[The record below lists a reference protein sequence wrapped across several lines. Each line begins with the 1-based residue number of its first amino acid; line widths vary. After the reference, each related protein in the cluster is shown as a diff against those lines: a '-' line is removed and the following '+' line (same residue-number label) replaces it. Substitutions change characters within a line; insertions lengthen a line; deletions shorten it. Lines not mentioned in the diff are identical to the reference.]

1 MIIVTGG
8 AGFIGNNL
16 IRGLNEKG
24 HDDILVVDDLT
35 DGTKFR
41 NLVGCQFKDY
51 WDTNDL
57 SAFIMANELFPEKV
71 DAIFHQ
77 GACTN
82 TMEWDG
88 RYMMQN
94 NYVYSKNL
102 LHYCMSHAIP
112 FIYASSASVYGTGRI
127 FKEINMNESPI
138 NVYGYSKY
146 LFDEYVRR
154 VISDAKT
161 RIIGLRYFNVY
172 GPREQHKQ
180 TMASVAFHFNQQL
193 LTTGCVKLFK
203 GSGDYAD
210 GEQRRDFI
218 FVNDVVAVNLWC
230 LNHTEI
236 TGIYNVGTGKSR
248 SFNDLARAIIAWH
261 GRGEISY
268 IDMPAHLKNSYQ
280 SFTEAD
286 TSALRKSGYQHEF
299 LSLEDG
305 IKHYL
310 NWLNASERCK
320 ED

>member
-24 HDDILVVDDLT
+24 RDDILVVDDLT

-41 NLVGCQFKDY
+41 NLVGSQFKDY
-51 WDTNDL
+51 WDTNDF
-57 SAFIMANELFPEKV
+57 SAFVTANRLFPEKV
-71 DAIFHQ
+71 DAVFHQ

-94 NYVYSKNL
+94 NYVYSKDL
-102 LHYCMSHAIP
+102 LHYCLDHGIP
-112 FIYASSASVYGTGRI
+112 FIYASSASVYGTGRN
-127 FKEINMNESPI
+127 FKEIQKNESPI
-138 NVYGYSKY
+138 NIYGYSKY

-154 VISDAKT
+154 VVRNAKS
-161 RIIGLRYFNVY
+161 RIVGLRYFNVY

-193 LTTGCVKLFK
+193 LTTGRVKLFT
-203 GSGDYAD
+203 GNGGYAD

-218 FVNDVVAVNLWC
+218 FVNDIVAVNLWC
-230 LNHTEI
+230 FNQTKI

-248 SFNDLARAIIAWH
+248 SFNDVARTIIDWH
-261 GRGEISY
+261 GRGEIEY
-268 IDMPAHLKNSYQ
+268 IDFPAHLKNSYQ
-280 SFTEAD
+280 SFTEANI
-286 TSALRKSGYQHEF
+286 SALRNAGYQHEF

-310 NWLNASERCK
+310 NWLNASAMRK